1 MKKIFIIVL
10 SLLSLLSAGC
20 TKDQDTAIIK
30 GEVQNDIIS
39 ANSTAAG
46 KIVEMKAEQGQR
58 VKKGDIIA
66 VIDNTN
72 QKYIVDQLQ
81 AVVNIKQA
89 KLEEL
94 KAGTRPEQ
102 IQQGQA
108 QANAAMAQVKV
119 AKDQLAKVAGG
130 ARAEEIASAQAVV
143 DQSNASLSG
152 AEIGKTNL
160 QTSLDK
166 AKSDY
171 CELLKSMSS
180 FKNSKGDYSPAA
192 AIAELDNLLAAKV
205 ITEVQYTEKA
215 NSINRMFSEKARLEA
230 AIDQLEGQ
238 IDVADSQI
246 DALGAGVDAA
256 ESKLYLTS
264 AGAAS
269 YDVKILEDQV
279 KVSQANYDAAAAQ
292 LSLLKNGATSQ
303 TLAAAQADI
312 EQSMAQLNQAKYALD
327 SCSIVALADG
337 IVISRNYQLGDIVTA
352 GSNIA
357 DIAMDDVYVL
367 CYIPV
372 KYLDRVSYGQQLEV
386 KTSLGTNK
394 GKVTYLD
401 LESEYTPKDMQSES
415 DKEQES
421 VKMKVSI
428 EGGAGKLK
436 SGIAAEVVVPLK

>member
-10 SLLSLLSAGC
+10 SLLSVLSAGC
-20 TKDQDTAIIK
+20 TKDQDTAVIK
-30 GEVQNDIIS
+30 GEVQNNIIS
-39 ANSTAAG
+39 SNSTAAG
-46 KIVEMKAEQGQR
+46 RIVEMKAEQGQR

-72 QKYIVDQLQ
+72 QKYAVDQLQ

-102 IQQGQA
+102 IEQGKA
-108 QANAAMAQVKV
+108 QANAARAQVNV

-130 ARAEEIASAQAVV
+130 ARSEEIASAQAAV
-143 DQSNASLSG
+143 DQSYASLSG
-152 AEIGKTNL
+152 ARIGKSNL
-160 QTSLDK
+160 QNSLDK

-171 CELLKSMSS
+171 CELLESMSS
-180 FKNSKGDYSPAA
+180 FNDSRGDYSPAA
-192 AIAELDNLLAAKV
+192 ALAELDGLLAAKV
-205 ITEVQYTEKA
+205 ITEAQYTEKA
-215 NSINRMFSEKARLEA
+215 NSINCMFSEKARLEA

-238 IDVADSQI
+238 IKVAKAQV
-246 DALGAGVDAA
+246 DALDAGVDAA
-256 ESKLYLTS
+256 ESKLDLTS

-303 TLAAAQADI
+303 ALAAAQADLD
-312 EQSMAQLNQAKYALD
+312 QSAAQLNQAKYALD
-327 SCSIVALADG
+327 SCTITALADG
-337 IVISRNYQLGDIVTA
+337 IVISRNYQLGDIIAA

-372 KYLDRVSYGQQLEV
+372 KYLDRVSYGQELEV
-386 KTSLGTNK
+386 KTSLGTYQ

-401 LESEYTPKDMQSES
+401 LDSEYTPKDMQSDS

-428 EGGAGKLK
+428 EGEAGKLK
-436 SGIAAEVVVPLK
+436 SGIAAEVAVPLK

>member
-1 MKKIFIIVL
+1 MKKIFIIGL

-20 TKDQDTAIIK
+20 TKDQDTAAIK
-30 GEVQNDIIS
+30 GEVQNNIIS

-72 QKYIVDQLQ
+72 QKYAVDQLQ
-81 AVVNIKQA
+81 AVVDIKQA

-108 QANAAMAQVKV
+108 QANAARAQVNV

-130 ARAEEIASAQAVV
+130 ARAEEIASAQAAV
-143 DQSNASLSG
+143 DQAEASLSG
-152 AEIGKTNL
+152 ARVSKHNL
-160 QTSLDK
+160 QKALDT
-166 AKSDY
+166 AESDY

-180 FKNSKGDYSPAA
+180 FKDSKGDYSPASA
-192 AIAELDNLLAAKV
+192 LAELDSLLAAKV
-205 ITEVQYTEKA
+205 ITEAQYTEKA
-215 NSINRMFSEKARLEA
+215 NSINQLFMKKSQLEA
-230 AIDQLEGQ
+230 SIAQLEGQ
-238 IDVADSQI
+238 IKVADAQM

-256 ESKLYLTS
+256 ASKLDLTS

-269 YDVKILEDQV
+269 SDVKILEDQV
-279 KVSQANYDAAAAQ
+279 KVAQANYDAAAAQ
-292 LSLLKNGATSQ
+292 LSLLKSGATSQ
-303 TLAAAQADI
+303 ALAAAQADLD
-312 EQSMAQLNQAKYALD
+312 QSVAQLNQAKYALD
-327 SCSIVALADG
+327 NCNIIALADG
-337 IVISRNYQLGDIVTA
+337 IVISRNYQLGDIIAA

-372 KYLDRVSYGQQLEV
+372 KYLDRVSYGQELEV
-386 KTSLGTNK
+386 KTSLGTHA

-401 LESEYTPKDMQSES
+401 LESEYTPKDMQSDS
-415 DKEQES
+415 DSEQES

-428 EGGAGKLK
+428 EGDAGKLK
-436 SGIAAEVVVPLK
+436 SGIAAEVAVPLK